1 VGMTSS
7 DSSSSIRI
15 VPSPGSGGTGLGGP
29 EASSSGA
36 SSGPPSPIDMRVL
49 RDFEVMKA
57 GHDLDTT
64 VTEGSLAAIREWYNI
79 LVEYELHV
87 PGSDG
92 SRRSVWNVEGIR
104 RENPSVRATVPAWEI
119 DVSPMR
125 EAPKTSSKRPTDAS
139 TERIDDLFRRH
150 KNVKILSRRH
160 KSRHGEGG
168 SWSHSKGK
176 EPAMPVKEPE
186 TLVESTEEDASLV
199 FHRLRSMKDLYR
211 TKVQKDD
218 AGYYALYMSDLAHQ
232 DPDKETQTRWGKLKN
247 STKVWNDPST
257 PEEFEKGL
265 LHPQLA
271 WELYTLPS
279 EVLLARATK
288 EMVLMVLFDRVND
301 TCRLITFMD
310 YRITSLQ
317 QEIDVLKSGE
327 GPEAVAAT
335 EERAFELEK
344 ELEKT
349 KRKRDE
355 VLQRLKASDKELNE
369 ARGNLSEVQKQ
380 LKEAR
385 ALESARAELPR
396 QAVDDYKESIGFKED
411 LKRMGRVTYEY
422 GYRVALA
429 RFRSLHP
436 DSKVE
441 EDPFTIRPEDD
452 SVPMERQQAFDDSD
466 PPESL

>member
-1 VGMTSS
+1 
-7 DSSSSIRI
+7 
-15 VPSPGSGGTGLGGP
+15 
-29 EASSSGA
+29 
-36 SSGPPSPIDMRVL
+36 
-49 RDFEVMKA
+49 
-57 GHDLDTT
+57 
-64 VTEGSLAAIREWYNI
+64 
-79 LVEYELHV
+79 
-87 PGSDG
+87 
-92 SRRSVWNVEGIR
+92 
-104 RENPSVRATVPAWEI
+104 
-119 DVSPMR
+119 MR

-139 TERIDDLFRRH
+139 TERINDLFRRY

-176 EPAMPVKEPE
+176 EPATPVEEPE
-186 TLVESTEEDASLV
+186 TLMESTEEDASPV
-199 FHRLRSMKDLYR
+199 FHRLRSMKDLYG

-232 DPDKETQTRWGKLKN
+232 DPDKETQARWGKLKN
-247 STKVWNDPST
+247 STKVWNDPSVA
-257 PEEFEKGL
+257 EEFEKGL

-271 WELYTLPS
+271 WEMYMLPS
-279 EVLLARATK
+279 EVLLARAAK
-288 EMVLMVLFDRVND
+288 EMVLYVHMALFDRVND

-355 VLQRLKASDKELNE
+355 VLQRLKASDKELNK

-385 ALESARAELPR
+385 VRARKMDDELLQSVKALESARAELPR
-396 QAVDDYKESIGFKED
+396 QAIDEYRELTGFKED

-441 EDPFTIRPEDD
+441 EDPFTIKPEDD